1 MKKKYYI
8 ITLFI
13 LCLAIIFNASTV
25 KATNDEVTDREMA
38 IASAMSY
45 VPLQKNKTMSQCF
58 DIADIKLISEVV
70 NYVNSKFNL
79 HDYGTIHELDDWI
92 VDDYNCLQGLKQNG
106 LTTFRLKRDNDIIIV
121 IRGSNSPV
129 DAFEDIKYGIKNAT
143 IQEKYLKEYIKNT
156 MEYYSKQ
163 EGNYNFYITGH
174 SLGGYLA
181 QIGGAYIE
189 DNIKNYTNMKLARIV
204 DFNGMGINFF
214 TAFGNKFNYGDKKDT
229 IETLKKIG
237 EDGRLIEYYTY
248 GDLVSSLGVHYGEM
262 RELVPSIDSITY
274 HRNNYA
280 VLKSFGSKIIKVAE
294 ADTPFN
300 ACKTDLSNAQNF
312 YKVGNIASYL
322 NLTHEADVFACIETE
337 KSVNK
342 PEVRI
347 TDSSALISNFFEK
360 TASKDLITIRNSTT
374 IRATTAYASAKKYE
388 WYENVN
394 GEWKLIKTSTID
406 KNDPEYNPDVAVTN
420 ELEIDLN
427 DFKPGEM
434 KEYMVKS
441 YYNDNYVASKYY
453 INSDNKYAYKEIE
466 GASKQEESKVVTGKI
481 TVRRAR
487 ENTILNRLLK
497 RLINRK

>member
-1 MKKKYYI
+1 MNKKYYI
-8 ITLFI
+8 ITLLLFCLMLI
-13 LCLAIIFNASTV
+13 LNASNV
-25 KATNDEVTDREMA
+25 SAAKEVTDREMA

-58 DIADIKLISEVV
+58 DVANKKLISQVV

-79 HDYGTIHELDDWI
+79 HDYGTIEELDDWI
-92 VDDYNCLQGLKQNG
+92 VDDYSCLQGIKQNG

-129 DAFEDIKYGIKNAT
+129 DAFEDIRYGITNAT
-143 IQEKYLKEYIKNT
+143 RQEKYLKEYIKNT
-156 MEYYSKQ
+156 MEYYSKKN
-163 EGNYNFYITGH
+163 GNYNIYVTGH

-189 DNIKNYTNMKLARIV
+189 ENIEDYDNIKLARIV

-214 TAFGNKFNYGDKKDT
+214 TAFGNEYNYGNKKDT

-280 VLKSFGSKIIKVAE
+280 ILKSFGSRIIKVAQ

-300 ACKTDLSNAQNF
+300 ACKTDLSDSQSF
-312 YKVGNIASYL
+312 YKVGNIAAYL
-322 NLTHEADVFACIETE
+322 NLTHEADVFACIETD
-337 KSVNK
+337 KSINK
-342 PEVRI
+342 PEVKI
-347 TDSSALISNFFEK
+347 TDSTALVSNFLEK
-360 TASKDLITIRNSTT
+360 TASKKSITIRKSTT
-374 IRATTAYASAKKYE
+374 IRALTAYASAKKYE
-388 WYENVN
+388 WYEKVN

-406 KNDPEYNPDVAVTN
+406 KNDPAYNQDAIVTN
-420 ELEIDLN
+420 ELKIDIN
-427 DFKPGEM
+427 KFKPGEER
-434 KEYMVKS
+434 EYMVKS
-441 YYNDNYVASKYY
+441 YYNDNYIASKYY
-453 INSDNKYAYKEIE
+453 INSDNKYAYKEID
-466 GASKQEESKVVTGKI
+466 GASKQEESKVITGKI
-481 TVRRAR
+481 KVKRAKESR
-487 ENTILNRLLK
+487 ILNTLIRK
-497 RLINRK
+497 LINRK

>member
-8 ITLFI
+8 IILLMLLLTL
-13 LCLAIIFNASTV
+13 IFSTSTV
-25 KATNDEVTDREMA
+25 KAVNEEVTDREMA

-58 DIADIKLISEVV
+58 DVASIKSISKVV

-79 HDYGTIHELDDWI
+79 HDYATIHELDDWI
-92 VDDYNCLQGLKQNG
+92 VDDYNSLQGIKQSG
-106 LTTFRLKRDNDIIIV
+106 LTAFRLKRENDIIIV
-121 IRGSNSPV
+121 IRGSNSLV

-143 IQEKYLKEYIKNT
+143 IQEKYLKEYIKET

-163 EGNYNFYITGH
+163 KGNYNFYITGH

-189 DNIKNYTNMKLARIV
+189 DNINNYTNIKLARIV

-214 TAFGNKFNYGDKKDT
+214 TAFGNEFNYGNKKDT
-229 IETLKKIG
+229 IEILKKIG
-237 EDGRLIEYYTY
+237 EEGKLIEYYTY

-262 RELVPSIDSITY
+262 RELIPSIDSITY

-280 VLKSFGSKIIKVAE
+280 VLKSFGSEILKVAE

-322 NLTHEADVFACIETE
+322 NLTHEADVFACIETD

-347 TDSSALISNFFEK
+347 TDSTALISNFLEE
-360 TASKDLITIRNSTT
+360 TASKDSITIKNSTT

-388 WYENVN
+388 WYEEVN
-394 GEWKLIKTSTID
+394 GQWKLIKTSTID
-406 KNDPEYNPDVAVTN
+406 KNDPDYDPEAKVTN
-420 ELEIDLN
+420 ELEININ
-427 DFKPGEM
+427 DFKEGQT
-434 KEYMVKS
+434 KKYMVKS

-453 INSDNKYAYKEIE
+453 INSDDKYAYKEVE
-466 GASKQEESKVVTGKI
+466 GASKQEKSKVVTGKI
-481 TVRRAR
+481 TVKRAR
-487 ENTILNRLLK
+487 ESKIFNTLLRKLIK
-497 RLINRK
+497 RK